1 MDNLKFRR
9 LLKLGSKTDD
19 KPSVETISRRE
30 QRKAER
36 AEANEPKKTF
46 WVQIR
51 MIPIW
56 LRLILIILL
65 IALVAVIGLRIGYSA
80 IGDGNPEDVLKK
92 ETWTHIIDI
101 IKGIE

>member
-9 LLKLGSKTDD
+9 SKR
-19 KPSVETISRRE
+19 SVEQNDNPDVEKLSRRE
-30 QRKAER
+30 QKKADR
-36 AEANEPKKTF
+36 GGTDVPKKTF

-51 MIPIW
+51 IIPIW

-65 IALVAVIGLRIGYSA
+65 IGIVSIIGLRIGYSY

-92 ETWTHIIDI
+92 ETWVHILDI
-101 IKGIE
+101 IKGKE